1 MPHMLGLFCEKNM
14 TIQTVSL
21 GTAPSGAG
29 GDTFRST
36 GAKMNENFTNNSHAA
51 SRLVGTATGNVM
63 EVGAFGL
70 GGGTML
76 FSDVNSQKTRKTGF
90 YSIIGDSPLTN
101 LNFPSSSDPAWW
113 HCITLNSSYAAGE
126 DGFIFELW
134 SHFSSSNLFH
144 RRMTNNGYQGFKKI
158 LDSGNTTID
167 SNGFVKAAS
176 PVIKLYSD
184 KIESNDDAQQ
194 QNPAFEKVEVGHYLV
209 KNTDGFAKE
218 GWWVEVP
225 TDSNGNRI
233 CAVEYQ
239 TLENGDLEIKTFK
252 KKLNDEGDIVAN
264 LDAPIDIP
272 SNANGEARWIDIRLH
287 SVPKPTIHKVPR
299 TEKQA
304 RMVQQVKYAPQL
316 TYITKYEDL
325 FDDAGNPV
333 IVDGQKYQ
341 KPVTHIQ
348 TDKNGTPILSNQP
361 VINESGEPVFE
372 WVQAVDADGNLIFD
386 DVPVLDADG
395 NQIYDEVTYEPQQ

>member
-1 MPHMLGLFCEKNM
+1 MA
-14 TIQTVSL
+14 IQTINL
-21 GTAPSGAG
+21 GNAPSGAG

-36 GAKMNENFTNNSHAA
+36 GAKMNENFTNWNHAA
-51 SRLVGTATGNVM
+51 SRQVGTVNGNVM

-70 GGGTML
+70 GKSLATVTANINL
-76 FSDVNSQKTRKTGF
+76 STSNLPAGF
-90 YSIIGDSPLTN
+90 YSGMNWADAPFPNNANTWGYLIQQN
-101 LNFPSSSDPAWW
+101 LASVG
-113 HCITLNSSYAAGE
+113 AG
-126 DGFIFELW
+126 GYEL
-134 SHFSSSNLFH
+134 
-144 RRMTNNGYQGFKKI
+144 QI
-158 LDSGNTTID
+158 LADTGGSIWQRVKVAGTAQSWLKFWTSKNTTVD
-167 SNGFVKAAS
+167 SNGFIKAAS
-176 PVIKLYSD
+176 PIIKLFAD
-184 KIESNDDAQQ
+184 KIESNEEASE
-194 QNPAFEKVEVGHYLV
+194 QNPVFEKIDVGHYLV
-209 KNTDGFAKE
+209 KDTDGFAQE
-218 GWWVEVP
+218 GWWIEVP

-233 CAVEYQ
+233 CAIEYQ

-272 SNANGEARWIDIRLH
+272 NNANGEPRWIDVRLH
-287 SVPKPTIHKVPR
+287 SVPKPTNPRVPK

-361 VINESGEPVFE
+361 VINDKGEPVFE
-372 WVQAVDADGNLIFD
+372 WVQAIDSEGQPIFD

>member
-51 SRLVGTATGNVM
+51 SRFVGTANGDVM

-70 GGGTML
+70 GRNQGDINSSMDSLVEPTKFGWFKPNDQWNPVPGNYLVGVSIRGGGVVAAQL
-76 FSDVNSQKTRKTGF
+76 LIKAYDGNGVWIRSQST
-90 YSIIGDSPLTN
+90 
-101 LNFPSSSDPAWW
+101 SSSWGPPV
-113 HCITLNSSYAAGE
+113 E
-126 DGFIFELW
+126 
-134 SHFSSSNLFH
+134 
-144 RRMTNNGYQGFKKI
+144 I
-158 LDSGNTTID
+158 LTRANTTTD
-167 SNGFVKAAS
+167 SNGFIKAAS
-176 PVIKLYSD
+176 PVVQIFAN
-184 KIESNDDAQQ
+184 KITANDEALK
-194 QNPAFEKVEVGHYLV
+194 QNPFFEKVDVGHYLV

-218 GWWVEVP
+218 GWWIEVP

-239 TLENGDLEIKTFK
+239 ALENGDLEIKTFK

-272 SNANGEARWIDIRLH
+272 SNTNGEPRWIDIRLH
-287 SVPKPTIHKVPR
+287 SIPKPTIHKVPR
-299 TEKQA
+299 TEKQP
-304 RMVQQVKYAPQL
+304 RMIQQLKYAMQPSYMTRL
-316 TYITKYEDL
+316 TDL
-325 FDDAGNPV
+325 IDDQGQVV
-333 IVDGQKYQ
+333 IVEGKPFQKKETYL
-341 KPVTHIQ
+341 VTDAQGIA
-348 TDKNGTPILSNQP
+348 TLTKQP
-361 VINESGEPVFE
+361 LVNEKGEPVFE
-372 WVQAVDADGNLIFD
+372 WVQAVDSEGQSIFD

>member
-1 MPHMLGLFCEKNM
+1 M
-14 TIQTVSL
+14 TYQYINL

-36 GAKMNENFTNNSHAA
+36 GTKLNENFTNNTHAA
-51 SRLVGTATGNVM
+51 SRYVGIAAGNLM

-70 GGGTML
+70 GGVNDW
-76 FSDVNSQKTRKTGF
+76 SNNVNSTDFFNLRGM
-90 YSIIGDSPLTN
+90 SITTADASVLGLGISAGASVITVGG
-101 LNFPSSSDPAWW
+101 LNVKDTWW
-113 HCITLNSSYAAGE
+113 QGAMNQLAFCWGQLYLRVAQ
-126 DGFIFELW
+126 
-134 SHFSSSNLFH
+134 
-144 RRMTNNGYQGFKKI
+144 NNGAFSTFKMI
-158 LDSGNTTID
+158 YSEVNTTVD
-167 SNGFVKAAS
+167 SNGFLKKAS
-176 PVIKLYSD
+176 PIVKLFAD
-184 KIESNDDAQQ
+184 KISANDEASE
-194 QNPAFEKVEVGHYLV
+194 QNAIFEKVGIGHYLI
-209 KNTDGFAKE
+209 KNTEGFAKE
-218 GWWVEVP
+218 GWWIEVP

-264 LDAPIDIP
+264 LDMPIDIP
-272 SNANGEARWIDIRLH
+272 SNANGEPRWIDVRLH
-287 SVPKPTIHKVPR
+287 SIAKPVVNKVPR
-299 TEKQA
+299 TEKQP

-361 VINESGEPVFE
+361 VINDKGEPVFE
-372 WVQAVDADGNLIFD
+372 WVQAIDSEDQPIFD

-395 NQIYDEVTYEPQQ
+395 NQIYDEVTNEPQQ